1 MNNQTAIRP
10 ELAELPRSVAFPDIR
25 TFAELFPVL
34 TDERQA
40 HKWEKSEV
48 SNWIQIKDRDGY
60 RHAYAVLP
68 QWLIDWVQA
77 NMLPV
82 DYDSIYF
89 TINARD
95 DVTALVTAQYNQI
108 IGSRWLAL
116 IDANSI
122 NVPSKR

>member
-1 MNNQTAIRP
+1 
-10 ELAELPRSVAFPDIR
+10 
-25 TFAELFPVL
+25 
-34 TDERQA
+34 
-40 HKWEKSEV
+40 
-48 SNWIQIKDRDGY
+48 
-60 RHAYAVLP
+60 
-68 QWLIDWVQA
+68 
-77 NMLPV
+77 MLPV

-122 NVPSKR
+122 NVPSER